1 MKKYYMSIDENT
13 GGTVS
18 VLIDEEN
25 KTNILVHT
33 FPNNIG
39 MSIMKDSTI
48 PTENML
54 QITKEKFESDYWN
67 LMNGLN
73 QIVL

>member
-1 MKKYYMSIDENT
+1 MKKYFISIDENT

-39 MSIMKDSTI
+39 MSIMKDATI
-48 PTENML
+48 PTENMI

-73 QIVL
+73 KIVL